1 MIIVQEDKYIIELN
15 TSYDNIIGYIIQ
27 LDNMTRLGTFNIIL
41 SKGRQNLSIEYSSL
55 DNINI
60 VNSLVLKIFE
70 KYGKNY

>member
-41 SKGRQNLSIEYSSL
+41 SKGRQNLSIEYSNL

-70 KYGKNY
+70 KYGRNY

>member
-1 MIIVQEDKYIIELN
+1 MIIIQEDKYIIELN
-15 TSYDNIIGYIIQ
+15 TSYDNITGYIVQ
-27 LDNMTRLGTFNIIL
+27 LDNMTRLGTFSILL
-41 SKGRQNLSIEYSSL
+41 SKGRQNLSIEYVNL

>member
-15 TSYDNIIGYIIQ
+15 TSYDNITGYIVQ

-41 SKGRQNLSIEYSSL
+41 SKGRQNLSIEYSNL

>member
-41 SKGRQNLSIEYSSL
+41 SKGRQNLSIEYSNL

>member
-1 MIIVQEDKYIIELN
+1 MIIIQEDKYIIELN

-41 SKGRQNLSIEYSSL
+41 SKGRQNLSIEYSDL